1 MKPLGKTL
9 HRLETRRDL
18 AYSLIRIYLGIAL
31 FVRGWILL
39 SDPSA
44 LTELAGAQQVY
55 WWYGYAIGAHLG
67 GGFLLALGFL
77 TRWAALLQIPILL
90 AAVFF
95 IHMEQGL
102 MTVGQNLEVAAL
114 VLVLLIV
121 YLLFG
126 SGVLSVDNYLREK
139 KTKPSLAFS
148 NTSLP
153 AEET

>member
-1 MKPLGKTL
+1 MKPLATIL
-9 HRLETRRDL
+9 YWLETHRDL
-18 AYSLIRIYLGIAL
+18 GYSLIRIYLGIVL

-44 LTELAGAQQVY
+44 ITELAGAQQVY
-55 WWYGYAIGAHLG
+55 WWYGYVIGAHMG
-67 GGFLLALGFL
+67 GGLLLTLGFL

-90 AAVFF
+90 GAVFF

-114 VLVLLIV
+114 VLVLLLV

-126 SGVLSVDNYLREK
+126 SGVLSIDY
-139 KTKPSLAFS
+139 SLA
-148 NTSLP
+148 
-153 AEET
+153 EK